1 MKMDNN
7 ATVDRIGRLAGQR
20 TERFGQVFLP
30 CPEFDS
36 MEREAQSEKES
47 RCEEPDTTG
56 MRTQLAGSSNLLVTD
71 QDFIQLE
78 FGNLL

>member
-7 ATVDRIGRLAGQR
+7 ATVDRIGRLAGRR
-20 TERFGQVFLP
+20 TERFGQFFLP

-36 MEREAQSEKES
+36 MEREAQSVEES
-47 RCEEPDTTG
+47 RCEKPDTAG
-56 MRTQLAGSSNLLVTD
+56 PRTQLAGSANPLVTD
-71 QDFIQLE
+71 EGFIQLE